1 MIARFPIVLMVVLGA
16 TASIAEEN
24 KPVSS
29 EQKEKIL
36 VSTRSGPHGKIIS
49 IANTPHVGKR
59 ISPVRRPFNA
69 APPAEKQI
77 RSDPGGA
84 IFEYAK
90 YVDQIWYARRH

>member
-1 MIARFPIVLMVVLGA
+1 MVVLGA

-59 ISPVRRPFNA
+59 ISPVRRPLNA
-69 APPAEKQI
+69 APPVEKRI
-77 RSDPGGA
+77 GSDPGGST
-84 IFEYAK
+84 FEY
-90 YVDQIWYARRH
+90 VNQIWRVHAH